1 MTEEEKNAADTP
13 EVEAEDAA
21 QDAAPEQPEQSEEP
35 ALEATPEDR
44 IAELE
49 AELAAANDRMLRLMA
64 ETENIRRRTERER
77 EDTLRFAASG
87 LAKDLLNVADN
98 LHRALTA
105 VPEELRAGD
114 EAAKNFVVGVEM
126 TEKEL
131 LAGFEKHGIQQILP
145 LGEKFDYEK
154 HQAMFELENT
164 GKPAGTVVEMMQP
177 GYIMHERLLRPA
189 MVGVAKGSSDESPD
203 DVEHVDTTA

>member
-1 MTEEEKNAADTP
+1 MTEEEKKATEASEADAEENPPEPEAEQAETP
-13 EVEAEDAA
+13 EEAAA
-21 QDAAPEQPEQSEEP
+21 
-35 ALEATPEDR
+35 EATPEDR

-49 AELAAANDRMLRLMA
+49 AELAATNDRLLRLMA
-64 ETENIRRRTERER
+64 ETENIRRRSQRER
-77 EDTLRFAASG
+77 EDTLRYAASG

-105 VPEELRAGD
+105 VPDDLRSGD
-114 EAAKNFVVGVEM
+114 EAAKNFVLGVEM
-126 TEKEL
+126 TEKDL
-131 LAGFEKHGIQQILP
+131 LAGFEKHAIKQILP
-145 LGEKFDYEK
+145 VGEKFDYEK

-189 MVGVAKGSSDESPD
+189 MVGVAKDGPEETPD
-203 DVEHVDTTA
+203 NIEPADTSA

>member
-1 MTEEEKNAADTP
+1 MEQERPEAEEESEIEEETVESAGAEVAEKDVTP
-13 EVEAEDAA
+13 E
-21 QDAAPEQPEQSEEP
+21 
-35 ALEATPEDR
+35 TR

-49 AELAAANDRMLRLMA
+49 AELAATNDRMLRLMA

-77 EDTLRFAASG
+77 EDTLRYAASG

-98 LHRALTA
+98 LYRALAA
-105 VPEELRAGD
+105 VPDELRESD
-114 EAAKNFVVGVEM
+114 EIVKNFVVGVEM

-131 LAGFEKHGIQQILP
+131 LAGFEKHSIQQILP

-164 GKPAGTVVEMMQP
+164 GQPAGTVVELMQP
-177 GYIMHERLLRPA
+177 GYIMHDRLLRPA
-189 MVGVAKGSSDESPD
+189 MVGVAKGQPDESPD

>member
-1 MTEEEKNAADTP
+1 MTEEEKKATEASEADAEEKAPEPEAEQAETPKEAAPGTTP
-13 EVEAEDAA
+13 EE
-21 QDAAPEQPEQSEEP
+21 
-35 ALEATPEDR
+35 R

-49 AELAAANDRMLRLMA
+49 AELAATNDRLLRLMA
-64 ETENIRRRTERER
+64 ETENIRRRSQRER
-77 EDTLRFAASG
+77 EDTLRYAASG

-105 VPEELRAGD
+105 VPDDLRSGD
-114 EAAKNFVVGVEM
+114 EAAKNFVLGVEM
-126 TEKEL
+126 TEKDL
-131 LAGFEKHGIQQILP
+131 LAGFEKHAIKQILP
-145 LGEKFDYEK
+145 VGEKFDYEK

-189 MVGVAKGSSDESPD
+189 MVGVAKDGPEETPNNI
-203 DVEHVDTTA
+203 EHVDTSA